1 MTMFVSRRRS
11 VAGAAVLVVFGSLL
25 AMKAPAAATRA
36 GTPQSEASPLPDHL
50 SDAEF
55 WRLVTDFSEPGGFF
69 RITDNFTSNE
79 PEIGRIFTMLRE
91 REIAGGVYLGV
102 GPEQNLTYI
111 AAIRPSM
118 AFVVDIRRQAMMQ
131 HLLFKAMF
139 ELAADRADFISMLF
153 ARQRPPDLDE
163 DTPIQQMWSAFAD
176 MPTDRDLVPTIAARI
191 TEQLTRTHGFAFTA
205 EESDQMNSVRR
216 AFVLYGP
223 NISTRGWGGN
233 GRPGGRMRNGGFADL
248 TGWAYDGAG
257 VPQSFLSTEAN
268 FQFVKSMHEK
278 NLLVPLSGDFSG
290 PKTIR
295 AIAAYLRQHDAVV
308 SAFYVSNVEQ
318 YLFQDGKAH
327 AFYENV
333 AALPMNDQ
341 SVFIRPYSMRL
352 ESWAATPLCP
362 IPGFL
367 REEYGGR
374 IVTNN
379 DALMCIR

>member
-1 MTMFVSRRRS
+1 MTRFVNRRPPRVAIAFVLLCALSMAARPVAS
-11 VAGAAVLVVFGSLL
+11 VRTGASAV
-25 AMKAPAAATRA
+25 PDAA
-36 GTPQSEASPLPDHL
+36 LPDRL
-50 SDAEF
+50 SDVEF

-91 REIAGGVYLGV
+91 KEVAGGVYLGV

-111 AAIRPSM
+111 AAIHPAM

-131 HLLFKAMF
+131 HLLFKAIF
-139 ELAADRADFISMLF
+139 EMAADRADFISMLF
-153 ARQRPPDLDE
+153 SKPRPADLDGN
-163 DTPIQQMWSAFAD
+163 TPIQQIWNAFAD
-176 MPTDRDLVPTIAARI
+176 TPTDRDLAPKIATRVI
-191 TEQLTRTHGFAFTA
+191 ERLTRMHGFAFST
-205 EESDQMNSVRR
+205 EESDQLESVRR

-233 GRPGGRMRNGGFADL
+233 GRPGGRARNGTFADL
-248 TGWAYDGAG
+248 TGWAYDADGE
-257 VPQSFLSTEAN
+257 PQSFLSTEAN
-268 FQFVKSMHEK
+268 FQFVKSLHEK

-295 AIAAYLRQHDAVV
+295 AIADYVHKHDSFV
-308 SAFYVSNVEQ
+308 SSFYVSNVEQ

-333 AALPMNDQ
+333 AALPLNDQ

-352 ESWAATPLCP
+352 ETWAASPLCS
-362 IPGFL
+362 ISGFL
-367 REEYGGR
+367 REERGGR
-374 IVTNN
+374 IATNS